1 MSRRSDGA
9 TLRNGVVSLVV
20 ISLLVAV
27 VGLLAVR
34 TPGRAGTVSGR
45 SPAQGGDH
53 ERASTEV
60 FGPMVVDV
68 PGCVGTSGYQFSVP
82 ASNETVRVFVG
93 DDLGGPVAVLVGAS
107 RTESLSGLE
116 TRGAYVDRNANGLR
130 QWMGASG
137 PVATLES
144 KRMSREGLER
154 LAAAV
159 TSGSVELPDGLS
171 SHTPTGAGAE
181 VIGTSCEIG
190 DDFYGV
196 EVIQG
201 DRVARAAYLLTLDP
215 VAVVNS
221 ENLSIA
227 IFNPAHPETVPTVR
241 SASGAEWDALR
252 AHRGGDRSRSALP
265 PHLR

>member
-144 KRMSREGLER
+144 ERMSREGLER

-171 SHTPTGAGAE
+171 SHTRPVQVRRSSERRARSATISTVSRSFRGTGRACRLSPHAGAGW
-181 VIGTSCEIG
+181 
-190 DDFYGV
+190 
-196 EVIQG
+196 
-201 DRVARAAYLLTLDP
+201 
-215 VAVVNS
+215 VVNS

-227 IFNPAHPETVPTVR
+227 IFNPTDPETVPTVR